1 MAVCLWDRWW
11 VPLLRG
17 SECLVCS
24 VLKASFVY
32 PQDFSNIFVA
42 VSASLPEA
50 SALFGGLLGL
60 CTPLCDAAPWGHD
73 CG

>member
-1 MAVCLWDRWW
+1 MTVSLWDRWW

-17 SECLVCS
+17 SECLVCF
-24 VLKASFVY
+24 VLKARFVY
-32 PQDFSNIFVA
+32 PQDFSNVFVA

-50 SALFGGLLGL
+50 SAVEG
-60 CTPLCDAAPWGHD
+60 CWGHD